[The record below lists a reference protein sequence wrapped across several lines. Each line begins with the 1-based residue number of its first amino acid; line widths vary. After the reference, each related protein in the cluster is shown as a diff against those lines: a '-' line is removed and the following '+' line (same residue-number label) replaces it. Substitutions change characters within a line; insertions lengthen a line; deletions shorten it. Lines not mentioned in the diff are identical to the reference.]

1 MRRLSTTSLALLV
14 ISSIW
19 ILSYWNT
26 SGIHLLTQNTNCLQN
41 TLDLKDIYLLRK
53 TKVESVCEKLPQ
65 MYLKSYQNYVQS
77 RPLQKN
83 WLYLPKYNLA
93 YCWTRK
99 VASTSWN
106 QMFYFLHFNK
116 TVRFLRA
123 LDFVSRVD
131 SSFRSPSFTL
141 RLSLKFK
148 YFAKQNMF
156 HRSTILHSFSIFR
169 L

>member
-14 ISSIW
+14 ISSIL

-26 SGIHLLTQNTNCLQN
+26 SGIHLLIQNTNCLQN
-41 TLDLKDIYLLRK
+41 TLDLKDTYLLRK

-131 SSFRSPSFTL
+131 SSFRSPSFT
-141 RLSLKFK
+141 
-148 YFAKQNMF
+148 
-156 HRSTILHSFSIFR
+156 
-169 L
+169 